1 MNSKTGGENMTP
13 DEKTPKWRHQVT
25 LIDREE
31 MSVDGVINLGSFD
44 EKEIVMET
52 QQGML
57 LIKGENL
64 NIKQL
69 NLEKGNIV
77 VDGTVK
83 SLVYEDEIKQRRGL
97 LERLLK

>member
-1 MNSKTGGENMTP
+1 MAM
-13 DEKTPKWRHQVT
+13 DDKTPKWRHQVT

-31 MSVDGVINLGSFD
+31 MTVDGVVSLGSFD

-57 LIKGENL
+57 AIRGETL

-77 VDGTVK
+77 IDGTVK
-83 SLVYEDEIKQRRGL
+83 SMVYEDEIKQKRGL

>member
-1 MNSKTGGENMTP
+1 MTP